1 MLVRSMGQTLI
12 SPVVRQIFKNSNRAH
27 FPTQRLVFS
36 TEASSGG
43 PAWATKD
50 QLSRVELGLTEK
62 LAGVEIRLSEKIAKT
77 STELSEKITKEVSG
91 VEIRLSEKIAK
102 TSTELTEKLAG
113 VEIRLSEKIAKGN
126 SDLLVAIER
135 QNTHQEKFKRRVYV
149 MIVGLFTSGVAYAS
163 RDRLLLAA
171 SSFNTKS

>member
-12 SPVVRQIFKNSNRAH
+12 SPVVRQIFKNSNRAQ
-27 FPTQRLVFS
+27 FPTQRLGFS

-77 STELSEKITKEVSG
+77 SNELSEKITKEVS
-91 VEIRLSEKIAK
+91 
-102 TSTELTEKLAG
+102 G

-135 QNTHQEKFKRRVYV
+135 QNTHQEKFKRRVYG

>member
-12 SPVVRQIFKNSNRAH
+12 SPVVRQIFKNSNRAQ
-27 FPTQRLVFS
+27 FPTQRLGFS

-62 LAGVEIRLSEKIAKT
+62 LAGVEIRLSEKIAK
-77 STELSEKITKEVSG
+77 
-91 VEIRLSEKIAK
+91 
-102 TSTELTEKLAG
+102 
-113 VEIRLSEKIAKGN
+113 GN

-135 QNTHQEKFKRRVYV
+135 QNTHQEKFKRRVYG